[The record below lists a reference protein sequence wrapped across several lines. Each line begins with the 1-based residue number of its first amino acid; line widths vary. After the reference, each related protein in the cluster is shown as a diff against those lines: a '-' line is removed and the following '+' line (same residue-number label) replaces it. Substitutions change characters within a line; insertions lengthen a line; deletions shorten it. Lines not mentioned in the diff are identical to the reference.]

1 MYITHNLKLI
11 VLEVLSYTYL
21 GANDTFFQ
29 LILLSEYPGL
39 ELIAG

>member
-29 LILLSEYPGL
+29 LISIFFNSLVW
-39 ELIAG
+39 